1 MPPLLLVGHSGIINK
16 LKLGIV
22 VGVLKS
28 NDGIAVTTKENSE
41 FLHYCTY

>member
-1 MPPLLLVGHSGIINK
+1 MPPLLLESHFGIINE
-16 LKLGIV
+16 LNLGIM

-28 NDGIAVTTKENSE
+28 NDGVAVTAKENSE